1 MNIHP
6 AIHGGVATNNSPAT
20 TVGTAPAAGEEK
32 REQPHLKVSQL
43 GLTWNHLRASNA
55 QKKLQL
61 SSFDGD
67 EKTSSENEQKT
78 FTEQELE
85 LKWLSMCNRMP
96 QQLSGIA
103 ARMKNITPHIK
114 EMPAVEVVVPNEIV
128 KAEMET
134 IKGSIV
140 KTLQRD
146 LYNNAIT
153 MDIRVAERQE
163 LEKALTRREQF
174 EEMSQQNPSVERLKV
189 LFDLELA

>member
-1 MNIHP
+1 MEP
-6 AIHGGVATNNSPAT
+6 SPSAG
-20 TVGTAPAAGEEK
+20 TVKG
-32 REQPHLKVSQL
+32 EQPHLKVSQI
-43 GLTWNHLRASNA
+43 GLTWNNLRENNSR
-55 QKKLQL
+55 KKLQL
-61 SSFDGD
+61 SSFGSD
-67 EKTSSENEQKT
+67 EKAGPDNEQKA

-85 LKWLSMCNRMP
+85 LKWISMCNRMP

-103 ARMKNITPHIK
+103 ARMKNITPHIL
-114 EMPAVEVVVPNEIV
+114 EMPAVEVVVANEIV

-146 LYNNAIT
+146 LGNGAIT
-153 MDIRVAERQE
+153 LAIRVAERQE

-174 EEMSQQNPSVERLKV
+174 EEMSQQNPSVEKLKV